1 MKPSAISE
9 ALRVLVAARQ
19 PVFIW
24 SSPGAGKSAIV
35 HQLAEAL
42 NVRLQDV
49 RALLLDPVDLRG
61 LPFRGATAGRS
72 GQPRSFSRRTERASS
87 SWTS

>member
-42 NVRLQDV
+42 K
-49 RALLLDPVDLRG
+49 ATG
-61 LPFRGATAGRS
+61 LPAPRISTPRLTAYWRS
-72 GQPRSFSRRTERASS
+72 VLGKQ
-87 SWTS
+87 